1 MLKTLNTT
9 RSLSSRVAFARNVP
23 KTISEDMMLS
33 LPCLRNATS
42 FKRISEM
49 PEFVDRN
56 APNSGYITFKSAE
69 DKLRALINCSEKHN
83 QMSIGRDN
91 QIYNEGK
98 MYAIELLPHDTHEIL
113 NVSGV
118 VDSGLTV
125 DDFRN
130 SGFENVEEVYQF
142 PKYDMAG
149 NVVDKITKS
158 NAYGRF

>member
-1 MLKTLNTT
+1 
-9 RSLSSRVAFARNVP
+9 
-23 KTISEDMMLS
+23 
-33 LPCLRNATS
+33 
-42 FKRISEM
+42 
-49 PEFVDRN
+49 
-56 APNSGYITFKSAE
+56 
-69 DKLRALINCSEKHN
+69 
-83 QMSIGRDN
+83 
-91 QIYNEGK
+91 

-158 NAYGRF
+158 NTYGRFCDTISNFTRKMINFLKTYGIT